1 MNMRALLLLPVLLT
15 TPVAAQGP
23 APGPRSLTLAEAIRL
38 GRERGIV
45 AALARISER
54 VAEARI
60 GQRRADLLPS
70 ISATGSAARQTLNLD
85 EFGIPIAT
93 GVTDPFNLW
102 RFQVSARQTVF
113 DASVLTRLRAAK
125 DSALAVG
132 QDARAVGEIAAA
144 TAGVAYLRALS
155 AGETVRAREA
165 DSVVASDLLGQAQQ
179 LVKAGTSPT
188 IDVTRSETQLAS
200 VRAQLEIARNQRDRT
215 RLDLTRALDLP
226 PETPLV
232 LADSLSRAGGTYPT
246 DADSAVGFALAHRAE
261 VEAERGR
268 TKVAEG
274 SLRAIGR
281 EYVPNL
287 SLGGAYTES
296 GRDLGSLEGTYAVQL
311 QVSLPLIDGF
321 RRPARQQE
329 QTARL
334 DAQRL
339 RLHDAEQEVATET
352 RQALLDLGSADQQVS
367 LAEER
372 LRLASM
378 ELDQARQRFAAGVA
392 GSVETTNA
400 QGGLIAARDGL
411 IQARVN
417 AAVARVNVR
426 RALGVLDQTP

>member
-1 MNMRALLLLPVLLT
+1 
-15 TPVAAQGP
+15 
-23 APGPRSLTLAEAIRL
+23 LTLAEAIRL
-38 GRERGIV
+38 GRERGIS
-45 AALARISER
+45 AALARINER

-93 GVTDPFNLW
+93 GVTDPFSLW

-155 AGETVRAREA
+155 AGETVHAREA
-165 DSVVASDLLGQAQQ
+165 DSLVASDLLGQAQQ
-179 LVKAGTSPT
+179 LVKAGTSPA

-232 LADSLSRAGGTYPT
+232 LADSLSRAGGTYPI

-329 QTARL
+329 QSARL
-334 DAQRL
+334 EAQRL

-352 RQALLDLGSADQQVS
+352 RQALLDLGSADQQVA
-367 LAEER
+367 LAAER

-411 IQARVN
+411 IQARVS